1 MPDPL
6 PPWPV
11 TAPACGRITLRPVT
25 GADAGMARALAAD
38 PYVAATG
45 TLPLHASEQEA
56 LAWIERQQGRHSEGR
71 GFSFTIEEQASR
83 LPVGHCGLW
92 LLHLAEGYASAG
104 YAVTPAYR
112 GSGFAAEALAAL
124 TAFGWSL
131 TGLER
136 IELFI
141 EPWNAASIRTAQ
153 RAGYAPAGVRR
164 NYPLAGGGLRD
175 MHVYAILRPA
185 GSPADRARQA
195 TEGSGRPQGQPRHKE
210 GGPRPER

>member
-6 PPWPV
+6 PPWPP
-11 TAPACGRITLRPVT
+11 TAPAFGRVLLRQVT

-56 LAWIERQQGRHSEGR
+56 LAWVKRQRGRHREGR
-71 GFSFTIEEQASR
+71 GFSFTIEEQASG

-92 LLHLAEGYASAG
+92 LQHLTDGYASAG
-104 YAVTPAYR
+104 YAVAPEFR
-112 GSGFAAEALAAL
+112 GRGFAAEALAAL

-131 TGLER
+131 AGLER

-141 EPWNAASIRTAQ
+141 EPWNTASVRTAE

-164 NYPLAGGGLRD
+164 NYPLTGGERRD
-175 MHVYAILRPA
+175 MRVYAALRPV
-185 GSPADRARQA
+185 GSPADKAR
-195 TEGSGRPQGQPRHKE
+195 
-210 GGPRPER
+210 